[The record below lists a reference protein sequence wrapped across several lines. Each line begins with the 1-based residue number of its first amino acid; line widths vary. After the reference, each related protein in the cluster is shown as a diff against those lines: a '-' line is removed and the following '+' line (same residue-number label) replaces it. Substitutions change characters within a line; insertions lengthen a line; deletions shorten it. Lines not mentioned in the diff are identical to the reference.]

1 MRQCAYITMVVAF
14 LLCETATT
22 CGSPGKDLQAELS
35 GLYGRLVS
43 SRNDA
48 EKIGINDSI
57 RILIGSYAVS
67 DTAITHKFDGLR
79 YLGQIISPDKKVK
92 IINWNLIL
100 ENHKSRYYCY
110 IIHKPSRKEA
120 GRVYTLEAEYRETP
134 AECDR
139 IYHDSDWY
147 GSLYYDIMPVKK
159 SGVENW
165 VILGIDYGNQLI
177 TRKVIDVISFDKEGK
192 LYLGRK
198 WFVSG
203 DVVKYRE
210 VFEYSSEAVMS
221 LRFTGTGSIVFDHL
235 VPVSPG
241 LKDSMQHYAPDFSY
255 DAYYFRDGMWRF
267 EQNVD
272 IRNRKD

>member
-22 CGSPGKDLQAELS
+22 CGSPGKDLQTKLS
-35 GLYGRLVS
+35 GLYDRLVS

-48 EKIGINDSI
+48 EKLGINDSI

-139 IYHDSDWY
+139 IYHDSNWY

-165 VILGIDYGNQLI
+165 LYWIDLNNQLLQESYC
-177 TRKVIDVISFDKEGK
+177 VISFDKEGSFTWSEIVCF
-192 LYLGRK
+192 R
-198 WFVSG
+198 

-210 VFEYSSEAVMS
+210 VFEYS
-221 LRFTGTGSIVFDHL
+221 LKQLCHRFTGTD
-235 VPVSPG
+235 
-241 LKDSMQHYAPDFSY
+241 Q
-255 DAYYFRDGMWRF
+255 
-267 EQNVD
+267 
-272 IRNRKD
+272 